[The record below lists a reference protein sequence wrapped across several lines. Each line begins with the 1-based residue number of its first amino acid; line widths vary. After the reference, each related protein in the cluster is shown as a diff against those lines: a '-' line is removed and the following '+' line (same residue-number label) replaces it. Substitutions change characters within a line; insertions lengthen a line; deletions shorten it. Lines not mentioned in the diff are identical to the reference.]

1 MKIHVLDQYD
11 DRDDDDHHDDGGGM
25 RAIEVFGWRGHTVVD
40 RASHVAAAA
49 IAEHVVV
56 EVGDQRDAR
65 RIETRTQLSTFIVV
79 MH

>member
-1 MKIHVLDQYD
+1 MKIYVLDQYD
-11 DRDDDDHHDDGGGM
+11 DRDDDHDDDGGM